1 MRYLFEDGDDS
12 ILLKFIRKG
21 YENPKIIE
29 GTSGVG
35 LIKTYVKN
43 IGKDE
48 QIFIFMD
55 LVPDNKVTCAEY
67 EILKSMKNDGYNII
81 VFPVPC
87 TEYFFIQTL
96 VQLNMIEMTKEVR
109 ECLRRGV
116 ITNLT
121 INGETAKNYERF
133 CKKILHNMPIDC
145 ARLDGESPKFG
156 LFYTEDCKCSS
167 AELDC
172 KEFSLKDKVKELLQC
187 YPCIP
192 SGSIYEVTKLTF
204 DECIKIHRELVDDYN
219 RAVKRYKDRN
229 PELSEKYIEVLY
241 MY

>member
-1 MRYLFEDGDDS
+1 MRYLFEDDDDS
-12 ILLKFIRKG
+12 LLLQFIRKG
-21 YENPKIIE
+21 YNNPKDIE

-35 LIKTYVKN
+35 QIKNYIKN
-43 IGKDE
+43 IGKEE
-48 QIFIFMD
+48 QIFVFMD

-67 EILKSMKNDGYNII
+67 EILRSMKNDGYDIM

-87 TEYFFIQTL
+87 TEYFFIKAL
-96 VQLNMIEMTKEVR
+96 VNLNMLDMTEEVR

-133 CKKILHNMPIDC
+133 CKKILHNMPVDC
-145 ARLDGESPKFG
+145 ARLDGGSPKFG

-172 KEFSLKDKVKELLQC
+172 KELSLKDKVKELLQC

-192 SGSIYEVTKLTF
+192 SGSIYKTIRLTF
-204 DECIKIHRELVDDYN
+204 EECIDIHRKLVDDYN
-219 RAVKRYKDRN
+219 EAVDKYKDKN
-229 PELSEKYIEVLY
+229 PELAELYIKASY